1 MPYQA
6 ISRVISAGLLTPH
19 RFVLHI
25 DGKHKLHHGKW
36 MLVSIGTHDLRF
48 DEERKKLS
56 HSYRPL
62 VYMFVKQ
69 QETTE
74 SVKMLCEALDEVA
87 FIRFGVFLKPGTVN
101 MDHSNGFRQ
110 GVLDVWPET
119 STYEQH
125 ASCTYHYMSCIYHAY
140 VMYLYHVRIVL
151 YRIRIMHISL
161 DRTDIITCWPHLKRK
176 IGQGEY
182 LSTTHPFYENL
193 CEIMDAIHMSQS
205 EEMQDLLTV
214 LGGAEIEPEMDAN
227 NKLRALWNEYCV
239 HPWNCWSI
247 GLHTHTPL
255 NIANNQPIESWHR
268 GVMKTLARALKGSTA
283 AVLENSF
290 PQLVHKDSIARISN
304 RIISYRYDIMFCT
317 SIS

>member
-110 GVLDVWPET
+110 GVLEVWPET

-125 ASCTYHYMSCIYHAY
+125 ASCTYHYISCMHISCTYITYVLYCIVYVSCIYHSIEQISSPAG
-140 VMYLYHVRIVL
+140 RI
-151 YRIRIMHISL
+151 
-161 DRTDIITCWPHLKRK
+161 
-176 IGQGEY
+176 
-182 LSTTHPFYENL
+182 
-193 CEIMDAIHMSQS
+193 
-205 EEMQDLLTV
+205 
-214 LGGAEIEPEMDAN
+214 
-227 NKLRALWNEYCV
+227 
-239 HPWNCWSI
+239 
-247 GLHTHTPL
+247 
-255 NIANNQPIESWHR
+255 
-268 GVMKTLARALKGSTA
+268 
-283 AVLENSF
+283 
-290 PQLVHKDSIARISN
+290 
-304 RIISYRYDIMFCT
+304 
-317 SIS
+317 

>member
-1 MPYQA
+1 M
-6 ISRVISAGLLTPH
+6 VTPH

-48 DEERKKLS
+48 DEEAKQLS

-74 SVKMLCEALDEVA
+74 SVKMLCEALDLMA
-87 FIRFGVFLKPGTVN
+87 YTRYGVFLKPGTVN

-110 GVLDVWPET
+110 GVLDVWPDT
-119 STYEQH
+119 GTYSMEH
-125 ASCTYHYMSCIYHAY
+125 IICISRRIMRISGISCDLICIAS
-140 VMYLYHVRIVL
+140 
-151 YRIRIMHISL
+151 YRIRITTIS
-161 DRTDIITCWPHLKRK
+161 RCITGIITCWPHLKRK

-182 LSTTHPFYENL
+182 LSTTHPFYEPL
-193 CEIMDAIHMSQS
+193 CEIMDAIHRSQS
-205 EEMQDLLTV
+205 ADMQDLLSIV
-214 LGGAEIEPEMDAN
+214 GGEEIHPEMSAN
-227 NKLRALWNEYCV
+227 PKLRTLWNEYCV
-239 HPWNCWSI
+239 QPWNCWSI
-247 GLHTHTPL
+247 GLHTNTPL

-268 GVMKTLARALKGSTA
+268 GVMKTLQRALKGSTA

-290 PQLVHKDSIARISN
+290 PKLVHKDSITRISN
-304 RIISYRYDIMFCT
+304 RITLYRAYIIKRMYRVMYHVMYHIMYHVHD
-317 SIS
+317 